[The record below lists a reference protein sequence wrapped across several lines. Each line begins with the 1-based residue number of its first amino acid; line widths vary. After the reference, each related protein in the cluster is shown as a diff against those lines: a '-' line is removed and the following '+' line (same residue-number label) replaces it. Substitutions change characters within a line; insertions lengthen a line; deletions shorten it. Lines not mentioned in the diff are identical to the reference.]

1 MKDSFRPYYFENR
14 KKSSQ
19 YHKKK
24 SEFSSYVDAS
34 FKGGVIDRPL
44 LDAVPDSV
52 SQYANCRE
60 PISSPISKE

>member
-1 MKDSFRPYYFENR
+1 MKDSFRPHYSEY
-14 KKSSQ
+14 KKDKIK

-44 LDAVPDSV
+44 LDPVMTTSELDLNDS
-52 SQYANCRE
+52 
-60 PISSPISKE
+60 